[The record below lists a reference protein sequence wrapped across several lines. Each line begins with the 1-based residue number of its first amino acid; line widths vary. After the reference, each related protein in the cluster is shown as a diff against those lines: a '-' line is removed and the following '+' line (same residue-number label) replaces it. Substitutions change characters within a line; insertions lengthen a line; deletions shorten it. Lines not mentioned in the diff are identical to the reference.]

1 MGQIGTKTTATNII
15 FVDPDKVAYGVE
27 RVGNRP
33 TVSTDVVLDA
43 SSTAG
48 GQKYIFVQDEETRNT
63 LGKIL
68 KQLKIM
74 NMHLAL
80 MGDNHIKPSDLE
92 I

>member
-1 MGQIGTKTTATNII
+1 
-15 FVDPDKVAYGVE
+15 
-27 RVGNRP
+27 
-33 TVSTDVVLDA
+33 VLDA

-48 GQKYIFVQDEETRNT
+48 GQKDIFVQDEETRNT

-80 MGDNHIKPSDLE
+80 MGDNHIKPSHLE